1 MNLMIYEWHD
11 ELGEL
16 PCARLKATGELKSLD
31 QLMQGDLIEFSGVRE
46 IFICGEV
53 NPVVAIDTIRRAKDG
68 VGIELVNRG
77 QAGRNQQGEPFHT
90 IYPLD
95 IFEGPV
101 TKYKG
106 YPTLHKLLKR
116 YGL

>member
-1 MNLMIYEWHD
+1 MNLMIYEWYD

-16 PCARLKATGELKSLD
+16 PCARLKATRELKSLD
-31 QLMQGDLIEFSGVRE
+31 QLSEGDLIEFDGRKEV
-46 IFICGEV
+46 FIHGTVIPECSIG
-53 NPVVAIDTIRRAKDG
+53 TMRRAQDG

-77 QAGRNQQGEPFHT
+77 QAGRNQQGKPFHT

-95 IFEGPV
+95 VLESVI

-106 YPTLHKLLKR
+106 YSTMNKVLKK
-116 YGL
+116 YGW